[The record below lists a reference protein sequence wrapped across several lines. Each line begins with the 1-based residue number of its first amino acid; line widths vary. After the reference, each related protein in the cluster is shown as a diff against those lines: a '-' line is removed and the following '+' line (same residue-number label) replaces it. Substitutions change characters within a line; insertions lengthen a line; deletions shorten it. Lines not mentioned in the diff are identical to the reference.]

1 MLFVGV
7 PLIELALLA
16 WVEGRIGL
24 GWTLLLVVVTGVLGA
39 RMVARQGRTVWR
51 SFQYRLSTG
60 QVPELEIVHGAML
73 LVAGAFL
80 LTPGIITDA
89 VGLALLVPWIR
100 EFLRIRFFRSPRVVV
115 W

>member
-1 MLFVGV
+1 MVFASVFALVVGV
-7 PLIELALLA
+7 GMIGQWIFFLA
-16 WVEGRIGL
+16 
-24 GWTLLLVVVTGVLGA
+24 
-39 RMVARQGRTVWR
+39 
-51 SFQYRLSTG
+51 TG